1 MFIPIL
7 GEFLTPA
14 LVGGA
19 EGSLIANLI
28 VNFFRSAQIA
38 AGAALAI
45 VIAVFVTVV
54 LIVFRRYLRI
64 EDVVARG

>member
-14 LVGGA
+14 MVGGA
-19 EGSLIANLI
+19 QGLLIANL
-28 VNFFRSAQIA
+28 VANFFKGALIPE
-38 AGAALAI
+38 GAAVGFL
-45 VIAVFVTVV
+45 IATFVLLL
-54 LIVFRRYLRI
+54 LIAFRKYLRV